1 MADHS
6 GLDAIITLPAL
17 VTFKD
22 GADAAYAASDHT
34 HTQSD
39 VTGAVWYGTCSTG
52 ASTQAKVVTCSGFPA
67 SALKAGTVI
76 IVKFSNNQTY
86 NGVPTLNVNGTGA
99 VEVKYIGT
107 TNAARYEWRGG
118 EAVQFV
124 HDGTYWTIVDAGR
137 ANTSYYGVTK
147 LSSSLTS
154 TSTDLAAAAGA
165 VNSLASM
172 LTGISVYSASATYA
186 VGDRVRYST
195 GIYQCTTAIT
205 TAEAWDATHWTRL
218 TDLLTMIDSK
228 ATNDHTHGSITNS
241 GAITSD
247 TAAASGDKLVIADS
261 SDSSKLKR
269 SGIALGSS
277 TSTFLRNDGTWAEP
291 SSGGV
296 SYVTTTATLT
306 ANGWSSDSQT
316 VSCSPVTAS
325 NDVIVAPAPASAA
338 DYAAAGIVCTA
349 QGSGTL
355 TFTCTTAPSSA
366 ITVNV
371 LVLSGGQ

>member
-22 GADAAYAASDHT
+22 GADAAYAASSH
-34 HTQSD
+34 S
-39 VTGAVWYGTCSTG
+39 
-52 ASTQAKVVTCSGFPA
+52 
-67 SALKAGTVI
+67 
-76 IVKFSNNQTY
+76 
-86 NGVPTLNVNGTGA
+86 
-99 VEVKYIGT
+99 
-107 TNAARYEWRGG
+107 
-118 EAVQFV
+118 
-124 HDGTYWTIVDAGR
+124 
-137 ANTSYYGVTK
+137 
-147 LSSSLTS
+147 
-154 TSTDLAAAAGA
+154 
-165 VNSLASM
+165 
-172 LTGISVYSASATYA
+172 
-186 VGDRVRYST
+186 
-195 GIYQCTTAIT
+195 
-205 TAEAWDATHWTRL
+205 
-218 TDLLTMIDSK
+218 
-228 ATNDHTHGSITNS
+228 HGSVTS
-241 GAITSD
+241 DGAITSD

-291 SSGGV
+291 SGGSV

-355 TFTCTTAPSSA
+355 TFTCTTTPSSA

-371 LVLSGGQ
+371 LVLSGGAVVSEPVAHSVTNGSTGYITINKTSAYAGETVKVTNNSSSTITGLTVNDVNQLPSGYQMYSGEFFMFTMPDEDVTVVVTGIIGSGGGAGN